1 MTAQP
6 SKTITAVRKL
16 ELSQVTPG
24 ALQKELMGTDTSI
37 DKFMLYF
44 SSKMQFDVSSR
55 IVDATIDRSIEASS
69 ALTVVI
75 NDYDRAVLTS
85 GNLNNRLDV
94 QIDGLWF
101 RLAGVDKSGDE
112 LTLTFEDRE
121 IAVLRE
127 YQKFKK
133 ANRDKATRA
142 EFVLNLIREV
152 KEFYIPVVIP
162 ELHRVMP
169 IERYNNDLIGE
180 DAILTKQPGMS
191 PLYNISPSGNLFAST
206 APPDQSG
213 GKVTVTQ
220 SSNIFKGAYNVPLP
234 SKAATGRLTV
244 KGVAAAPDQIANAY
258 KIMATGKSMTNQG
271 VNRKMIICSLMTAI
285 QESTL
290 HNIDYGDEAGP
301 DSRGL
306 FQQRDSW
313 GSLQDRMDPET
324 STRMF
329 LNSALKVDDWR
340 NLPYWEVCYNTQHCA
355 YEYRTAYGQWQQEA
369 TDFVNAYGIT
379 GGDNETAG
387 SFVNGMYQDAKSLAN
402 KGLDA
407 LGLSLPSS
415 SGGAYY
421 FYRGTVVSKG
431 STPVLKPENSW
442 TCIQR
447 LADDVNFSAFFVSG
461 TFYWISEDQLLK
473 QRPQFELTE
482 FMDGLG
488 AIDGSYKH
496 GSKAAS
502 LSVEATVGRWM
513 APPGTCIVIKDM
525 GVWNGR
531 WIVSEY
537 SRSLFDLNATITL
550 KKPRPMLPE
559 PLQGNENDIKS
570 WLGQSSTGAAPVQ
583 TSAGNLFAPGNLFDA
598 PQDLALA
605 AKQLLSMSTSGRFTD
620 SHNSVDL
627 RASAL
632 NRKVNSACGGS
643 VFIDIRCIQM
653 ILWLIQQ
660 GYKIGTY
667 AWCSD
672 HHCDGMSG
680 HSGGHAVD
688 IAIINGIGVNQ
699 ESCGPLVVQID
710 TLLNKHAPDGLRPR
724 QLISG
729 GFGNHRDQTCTSL
742 CITDPVGQNPDSYYT
757 PGVMAEHCNHI
768 HVGY

>member
-1 MTAQP
+1 MPNQP

-24 ALQKELMGTDTSI
+24 ALQRELMGTDTSV

-44 SSKMQFDVSSR
+44 SSKMQFDVSNR
-55 IVDATIDRSIEASS
+55 IIDATIDRSIEASS
-69 ALTVVI
+69 AFTVII

-127 YQKFKK
+127 YMKFKK
-133 ANRDKATRA
+133 VSRDKATRA

-152 KEFYIPVVIP
+152 KEFDIPVQIP
-162 ELHRVMP
+162 ELHRIMP

-180 DAILTKQPGMS
+180 DEVLTKQPGMS
-191 PLYNISPSGNLFAST
+191 PLYNISPSGNLFAAKT
-206 APPDQSG
+206 PEDQTP
-213 GKVTVTQ
+213 KNVYTVTQ
-220 SSNIFKGAYNVPLP
+220 SKNANKPGY
-234 SKAATGRLTV
+234 KAPTLTV
-244 KGVAAAPDQIANAY
+244 KGAAAQPDQISNAHS
-258 KIMATGKSMTNQG
+258 IMAMGRTMANVG
-271 VNRKMIICSLMTAI
+271 VNRKMIVCALMTAI

-290 HNIDYGDEAGP
+290 HNINYGDNAHGGGTW
-301 DSRGL
+301 DSLGL
-306 FQQRDSW
+306 FQQTGSW
-313 GSLQDRMDPET
+313 GSVQDRMDPET
-324 STRMF
+324 TARQF
-329 LNSALKVDDWR
+329 YLAALKVDNWR

-355 YEYRTAYGQWQQEA
+355 FDLRMAYGQWQSEA
-369 TDFVNAYGIT
+369 EDFVNSYGMT
-379 GGDNETAG
+379 GGDNESAG

-407 LGLSLPSS
+407 LGLGMPNS

-442 TCIQR
+442 SCIQR
-447 LADDVNFSAFFVSG
+447 LADEVNFSAFFVSG
-461 TFYWISEDQLLK
+461 VFYWISEDQLLK

-488 AIDGSYKH
+488 GIDGSYKH
-496 GSKAAS
+496 MSKAAS
-502 LSVEATVGRWM
+502 LSVEASVGRWM
-513 APPGTCIVIKDM
+513 AAPGTCVVVKDM
-525 GVWNGR
+525 GPWNGR

-570 WLGQSSTGAAPVQ
+570 WLGTSSQSQGQVQ
-583 TSAGNLFAPGNLFDA
+583 TNAGNLFDA
-598 PQDLALA
+598 GNVFSAPQDLATA
-605 AKQLLSMSTSGRFTD
+605 AKALLSMAGKGRFTD

-632 NRKVNSACGGS
+632 GQKVSSQCGGQ
-643 VFIDIRCIQM
+643 VYIDIKCIQM
-653 ILWLIQQ
+653 VLWLIQQ

-680 HSGGHAVD
+680 HAGGHAVD
-688 IAIINGIGVNQ
+688 IAVINDIAVNS
-699 ESCGPLVVQID
+699 EACGSLVIEVD
-710 TLLNKHAPDGLRPR
+710 TLLNQHAPDGLKPR

-729 GFGNHRDQTCTSL
+729 GFGNHRDARCTGL
-742 CITDPVGQNPDSYYT
+742 CITDPVGLDPDSYYT
-757 PGVMAEHCNHI
+757 PAVMGEHCNHI